1 VPKPGRSVVVDS
13 ETEAFATIVAGLDTP
28 AYVVTVAAGAERG
41 GCLVGFTTQC
51 SIEPPRFGVW
61 LSKENRTY
69 RLAVSAATL
78 VVHLLRRGDRDLAR
92 LFGATT
98 GDAVDKFKDVEW
110 RPGPDGCPVLVRC
123 AGSPAP
129 SCSASIP
136 ETTSPSCWPRGRD
149 SASDRAYRS
158 SACGRSAI
166 WRPGIRSRGAE
177 TPLAARREPPD
188 ERADRRAG

>member
-1 VPKPGRSVVVDS
+1 VVVDS
-13 ETEAFATIVAGLDTP
+13 ETEAFASIVAGLDTP

-123 AGSPAP
+123 DWFAGAIVQRVDTGDHVAFVLAP
-129 SCSASIP
+129 REGQC
-136 ETTSPSCWPRGRD
+136 E
-149 SASDRAYRS
+149 RS
-158 SACGRSAI
+158 GLPQLGMREIGDLEAGHPISRS
-166 WRPGIRSRGAE
+166 
-177 TPLAARREPPD
+177 
-188 ERADRRAG
+188 